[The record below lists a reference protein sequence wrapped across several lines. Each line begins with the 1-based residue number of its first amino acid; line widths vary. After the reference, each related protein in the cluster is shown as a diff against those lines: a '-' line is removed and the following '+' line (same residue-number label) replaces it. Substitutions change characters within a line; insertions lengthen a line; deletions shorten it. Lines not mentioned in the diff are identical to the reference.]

1 MFLHV
6 TVQTDI
12 EVHREVRRWLRPLEV
27 EMPAIVI
34 LRI

>member
-1 MFLHV
+1 MFLHA

-12 EVHREVRRWLRPLEV
+12 EVHREVRRWLRTLEV